1 MSTFSELSDKSNL
14 NSTSEPNKPTE
25 FKILIKQYVQL
36 LQFKMNTDDMKF
48 KKKYHSDEYTNELAN
63 YVPTFHEEYPF
74 LFKMIISG
82 DKLEMLDIF
91 LDTMTD
97 IDNGKKTLGA
107 ARQDLGI
114 ILHDKYVGDKLNSK
128 NI

>member
-1 MSTFSELSDKSNL
+1 
-14 NSTSEPNKPTE
+14 
-25 FKILIKQYVQL
+25 
-36 LQFKMNTDDMKF
+36 
-48 KKKYHSDEYTNELAN
+48 
-63 YVPTFHEEYPF
+63 
-74 LFKMIISG
+74 MIISG

-97 IDNGKKTLGA
+97 IDNGKKTLGD